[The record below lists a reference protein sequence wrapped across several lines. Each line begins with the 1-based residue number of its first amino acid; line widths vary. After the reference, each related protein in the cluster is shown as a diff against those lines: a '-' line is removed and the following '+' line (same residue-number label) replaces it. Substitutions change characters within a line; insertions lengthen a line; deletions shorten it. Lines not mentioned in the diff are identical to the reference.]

1 MGYARQ
7 SLVCSNDTPY
17 YHVIARCV
25 RRAWLWGFDEY
36 AGRDYS
42 HRKHW
47 VLERLQFLSSLFA
60 IDICAYA
67 VLSNHYHLL
76 VHVDQRRIAHCT
88 QSEII
93 ERWSRLFGV
102 PSIVQR
108 WRQGATGEAETVV
121 ALQLIEL
128 WRTRLIDVSWFMR
141 CLNEHLARRANAEDR
156 CTGRFWEGRFKS
168 QALLDEAGLLTAM
181 AYVDLNPIR
190 AGVAATPEASELT
203 SIYARIRALQ
213 SSISVSPSA
222 SGASPFTL
230 LAFRDQAQA
239 DAAAIPMTFPDYLQL
254 VDWSGRLVRAGKR
267 GAIDEHI
274 PPILERLNIDPGV
287 WQDAMRIRGNVFG
300 RALGRLDRLR
310 LHAQALGQGW
320 IKGQT
325 HACRLYRST

>member
-7 SLVCSNDTPY
+7 SLVCLNDTPY

-47 VLERLQFLSSLFA
+47 VLERLQLLSSVFA
-60 IDICAYA
+60 VDICAYA
-67 VLSNHYHLL
+67 VMSNHYHLV

-88 QSEII
+88 QLEIV

-102 PSIVQR
+102 PSVVQR
-108 WRQGATGEAETVV
+108 WREGLAGEAEAAA

-181 AYVDLNPIR
+181 AYVDLNPVR
-190 AGVAATPEASELT
+190 ADIAASPEASEFT
-203 SIYARIRALQ
+203 SINARIRALQ
-213 SSISVSPSA
+213 SSMPASPSTSDA
-222 SGASPFTL
+222 SFMRL
-230 LAFRDQAQA
+230 LAFRDQAPA
-239 DAAAIPMTFPDYLQL
+239 GAAALPMAFRDYLQL

-267 GAIDEHI
+267 GAIDEHT
-274 PPILERLNIDPGV
+274 PPILQRLNINPIV

-300 RALGRLDRLR
+300 RALGRLDHLR
-310 LHAQALGQGW
+310 LHAQALGQRW
-320 IKGQT
+320 IKGQIQ
-325 HACRLYRST
+325 ACHLYCSI